1 MGKLD
6 KLNVDKELILKK
18 DLFIKNTDSNMH
30 YALSHSSNVLNFD
43 WIDEIEKA
51 CPFIDIIVRHP
62 KLTLIKEEQVTT
74 IERAKKITVDSV
86 KDLAKHS
93 NYITDVDK
101 ETNDVKP
108 SKILD
113 IRSEETYNIYEN
125 RFLYTFIY
133 DLNRFVLDKE
143 DELKNFTLGD
153 DKNLEYI
160 ADTKINGEK
169 INISLK
175 VTSISD
181 EEETQDKKLNKYL
194 EEQKTR
200 IKKIKEFIN
209 SWLKSALIK
218 ELDKLHVTMIKPP
231 VKPTNII
238 LKNPNFQLSVQMW
251 EYIRNYDLNNN
262 NNSKN
267 DMETTGNEILK
278 GYLDN
283 SFLIDYFVLDSIS
296 KKKKEEK
303 EKICKYALLL
313 VTEQIN
319 KTISLLN
326 HNGIKVTEE
335 ELLSVLAKQIKFENN
350 NRLVGVEDIKK
361 KFKSEIN
368 EYLERTQ
375 NCL

>member
-6 KLNVDKELILKK
+6 KLSVDKELVNKK
-18 DLFIKNTDSNMH
+18 DLFMKNISSEMH
-30 YALSHSSNVLNFD
+30 YTLDHTSDALNFD
-43 WIDEIEKA
+43 WIDEIESA
-51 CPFIDIIVRHP
+51 CPFIDIIVRNP

-101 ETNDVKP
+101 ETGDVRP

-125 RFLYTFIY
+125 RFLYTMIY
-133 DLNRFVLDKE
+133 DLNRFVLEKE
-143 DELKNFTLGD
+143 DLLKNFSLGD
-153 DKNLEYI
+153 DKNLEYV
-160 ADTKINGEK
+160 ANSKNGLEKLKIELKITSTSDDEK
-169 INISLK
+169 EK
-175 VTSISD
+175 
-181 EEETQDKKLNKYL
+181 DKRLNAFL
-194 EEQKTR
+194 DEQKKR
-200 IKKIKEFIN
+200 IKKIKESIN

-218 ELDKLHVTMIKPP
+218 ELDKLHITMVKPP

-238 LKNPNFQLSVQMW
+238 LKNPNFQLSVKLW
-251 EYIRNYDLNNN
+251 EYIRNYDLNNTDT
-262 NNSKN
+262 SKK
-267 DMETTGNEILK
+267 DMETDGNEILR

-296 KKKKEEK
+296 KRRKEEK
-303 EKICKYALLL
+303 DKICKYSLLL
-313 VTEQIN
+313 LTEQIN
-319 KTISLLN
+319 KTMALLQD
-326 HNGIKVTEE
+326 NGYKVTEE

-361 KFKSEIN
+361 KFKSEIS
-368 EYLERTQ
+368 EYLERAQ
-375 NCL
+375 NSL

>member
-1 MGKLD
+1 MSKLD
-6 KLNVDKELILKK
+6 KLSINKELIDKR
-18 DLFIKNTDSNMH
+18 DLFVKNTNSNMH
-30 YALSHSSNVLNFD
+30 YVLNHSSNVLNFD
-43 WIDEIEKA
+43 WIDEIENA
-51 CPFIDIIVRHP
+51 CPFIDIIVRNP
-62 KLTLIKEEQVTT
+62 KLTLIKEEQVST

-93 NYITDVDK
+93 NYITDIDK
-101 ETNDVKP
+101 ETNDVRP

-143 DELKNFTLGD
+143 DLLKEFTLGD
-153 DKNLEYI
+153 DKDLEYV
-160 ADTKINGEK
+160 ADTKNGIAK
-169 INISLK
+169 VNISLK
-175 VTSISD
+175 ITSTSD
-181 EEETQDKKLNKYL
+181 DPKDHDKKLDTFL
-194 EEQKTR
+194 EEQKKR
-200 IKKIKEFIN
+200 IKKIKEYIN

-238 LKNPNFQLSVQMW
+238 LKNPNFQLSVQLW

-262 NNSKN
+262 DTSKN
-267 DMETTGNEILK
+267 DLETAGNEILK

-296 KKKKEEK
+296 KKKREEK
-303 EKICKYALLL
+303 EKICKYSLLL
-313 VTEQIN
+313 LTEQIN
-319 KTISLLN
+319 RTITLLN
-326 HNGIKVTEE
+326 DNGYKVTEE
-335 ELLSVLAKQIKFENN
+335 ELLGIIAKQIKFEKN
-350 NRLVGVEDIKK
+350 NRLAGVEDIKK
-361 KFKSEIN
+361 KFKSEIS

-375 NCL
+375 NSL

>member
-278 GYLDN
+278 DYLDN

-368 EYLERTQ
+368 EYLERAQ

>member
-6 KLNVDKELILKK
+6 KLSVDKELVNKK
-18 DLFIKNTDSNMH
+18 DLFMKNISSEMH
-30 YALSHSSNVLNFD
+30 YTLDHTSDALNFD
-43 WIDEIEKA
+43 WIDEIESA
-51 CPFIDIIVRHP
+51 CPFIDIIVRNP

-101 ETNDVKP
+101 ETGDVRP

-125 RFLYTFIY
+125 RFLYTMIY
-133 DLNRFVLDKE
+133 DLNKFVLEKE
-143 DELKNFTLGD
+143 DLLKNFSLGD
-153 DKNLEYI
+153 DKNLEYV
-160 ADTKINGEK
+160 ANSKNGLEKLKIELKITSTSDDEK
-169 INISLK
+169 EK
-175 VTSISD
+175 
-181 EEETQDKKLNKYL
+181 DKRLNAFL
-194 EEQKTR
+194 DEQKKR
-200 IKKIKEFIN
+200 IKKIKEYIN

-218 ELDKLHVTMIKPP
+218 ELDKLHITMVKPP

-238 LKNPNFQLSVQMW
+238 LKNPNFQLSVKLW
-251 EYIRNYDLNNN
+251 EYIRNYDLNNTDT
-262 NNSKN
+262 SKK
-267 DMETTGNEILK
+267 DMETDGNEILR

-296 KKKKEEK
+296 KRRKEEK
-303 EKICKYALLL
+303 DKICKYSLLL
-313 VTEQIN
+313 LTEQIN
-319 KTISLLN
+319 KTMALLQD
-326 HNGIKVTEE
+326 NGYKVTEE

-361 KFKSEIN
+361 KFKSEIS
-368 EYLERTQ
+368 EYLERAQ
-375 NCL
+375 NSL

>member
-175 VTSISD
+175 VTSTSD

>member
-1 MGKLD
+1 
-6 KLNVDKELILKK
+6 
-18 DLFIKNTDSNMH
+18 
-30 YALSHSSNVLNFD
+30 
-43 WIDEIEKA
+43 
-51 CPFIDIIVRHP
+51 
-62 KLTLIKEEQVTT
+62 
-74 IERAKKITVDSV
+74 
-86 KDLAKHS
+86 
-93 NYITDVDK
+93 
-101 ETNDVKP
+101 
-108 SKILD
+108 
-113 IRSEETYNIYEN
+113 
-125 RFLYTFIY
+125 
-133 DLNRFVLDKE
+133 
-143 DELKNFTLGD
+143 
-153 DKNLEYI
+153 
-160 ADTKINGEK
+160 
-169 INISLK
+169 
-175 VTSISD
+175 
-181 EEETQDKKLNKYL
+181 
-194 EEQKTR
+194 
-200 IKKIKEFIN
+200 
-209 SWLKSALIK
+209 
-218 ELDKLHVTMIKPP
+218 
-231 VKPTNII
+231 
-238 LKNPNFQLSVQMW
+238 MW

-262 NNSKN
+262 NNSKT

-296 KKKKEEK
+296 KKKKDEK

>member
-6 KLNVDKELILKK
+6 KLSVDKEIVNKK
-18 DLFIKNTDSNMH
+18 DLFMKNISSEMH
-30 YALSHSSNVLNFD
+30 YTLDHTSDALNFD
-43 WIDEIEKA
+43 WIDEIESA
-51 CPFIDIIVRHP
+51 CPFIDIIVRNP

-101 ETNDVKP
+101 ETGDVRP

-125 RFLYTFIY
+125 RFLYTMIY
-133 DLNRFVLDKE
+133 DLNRFVLEKE
-143 DELKNFTLGD
+143 DLLKNFSLGD
-153 DKNLEYI
+153 DKNLEYV
-160 ADTKINGEK
+160 ANSKNGLEKLKIELKITSTSDDEK
-169 INISLK
+169 EK
-175 VTSISD
+175 
-181 EEETQDKKLNKYL
+181 DKRLNAFL
-194 EEQKTR
+194 DEQKKR
-200 IKKIKEFIN
+200 IKKIKEYIN

-218 ELDKLHVTMIKPP
+218 ELDKLHITMVKPP

-238 LKNPNFQLSVQMW
+238 LKNPNFQLSVKLW
-251 EYIRNYDLNNN
+251 EYIRNYDLNNTDT
-262 NNSKN
+262 SKK
-267 DMETTGNEILK
+267 DMETDGNEILR

-296 KKKKEEK
+296 KRRKEEK
-303 EKICKYALLL
+303 DKICKYSLLL
-313 VTEQIN
+313 LTEQIN
-319 KTISLLN
+319 KTMALLQD
-326 HNGIKVTEE
+326 NGYKVTEE

-361 KFKSEIN
+361 KFKSEIS
-368 EYLERTQ
+368 EYLERAQ
-375 NCL
+375 NSL

>member
-6 KLNVDKELILKK
+6 KLSVDKELVNKK
-18 DLFIKNTDSNMH
+18 DLFMKNISSEMH
-30 YALSHSSNVLNFD
+30 YTLDHTSDALNFD
-43 WIDEIEKA
+43 WIDEIESA
-51 CPFIDIIVRHP
+51 CPFIDIIVRNP

-101 ETNDVKP
+101 ETGDVRP

-125 RFLYTFIY
+125 RFLYTMIY
-133 DLNRFVLDKE
+133 DLNRFVLEKE
-143 DELKNFTLGD
+143 DLLKNFSLGD
-153 DKNLEYI
+153 DKNLEYV
-160 ADTKINGEK
+160 ANSKNGLEKLKIELKITSTSDDEK
-169 INISLK
+169 EK
-175 VTSISD
+175 
-181 EEETQDKKLNKYL
+181 DKRLNAFL
-194 EEQKTR
+194 DEQKKR
-200 IKKIKEFIN
+200 IKKIKEYIN

-218 ELDKLHVTMIKPP
+218 ELDKLHITMVKPP

-238 LKNPNFQLSVQMW
+238 LKNPNFQLSVKLW
-251 EYIRNYDLNNN
+251 EYIRNYDLNNTDT
-262 NNSKN
+262 SKK
-267 DMETTGNEILK
+267 DMETDGNEILR

-296 KKKKEEK
+296 KRRKEEK
-303 EKICKYALLL
+303 DKICKYSLLL
-313 VTEQIN
+313 LTEQIN
-319 KTISLLN
+319 KTMALLQD
-326 HNGIKVTEE
+326 NGYKVTEE

-361 KFKSEIN
+361 KFKSEIS
-368 EYLERTQ
+368 EYLERAQ
-375 NCL
+375 NSL